1 MVLAKEF
8 TRVGGVLLL
17 GVDQVLSAKL
27 IERMQAYEAAE
38 GVEMTAFV
46 KD

>member
-1 MVLAKEF
+1 VLSRGF
-8 TRVGGVLLL
+8 TRLEGALLL
-17 GVDQVLSAKL
+17 GVDQVLSTKL

-38 GVEMTAFV
+38 GVEMLVFI